1 MMGVPSET
9 SLWRKRLANIWSVT
23 ASATDAPEDW
33 AGAIRGEGA
42 SVGAGTVGAGLPVP
56 DVLRH
61 RDDLARMRPAFER
74 ALAAD
79 LGLVG
84 MAARLCPVLL
94 EDGSTAVLALAE
106 HAQSDAAHEL
116 VRMLLRAGHRLAARP
131 LYVVPPHLLLAV
143 ARGQIDAA
151 VLRNRR
157 QVLADPVRTSLALTF
172 YEMVAWAVEQS
183 ASDLHLNARLGHQE
197 SEVRVSVGGQYLVPE
212 RYRHMPTA
220 TLMDILAVAWMDV
233 RGGNGAVF
241 DPTREQQGRIWVE
254 IAGRPVMLRWA
265 SLAADAG
272 PSVCLRLLRLDAQLR
287 TEGLAD
293 LGYLPDQAAA
303 MTRACLS
310 EGGAVVLAGVVGSGK
325 STTLA
330 AMLRSIPA
338 RRKIVTL
345 EDPVEYLIS
354 DALQNTISRHP
365 GEADAGTFDDK
376 LRTLK
381 RSAMHD
387 LMIGEIRDA
396 ETGRAFMDLAGSG
409 INLYTTTHAGSA
421 LLIGE
426 RLASDFIGV
435 SRDFLATPGILK
447 LLVYQALLP
456 RLCEYCAIPLDAW
469 LHDEPQQRGWAQS
482 INQLY
487 GLDLARLR
495 VRNPAGCPHCAV
507 AHLPEM
513 NGMAGRTV
521 VAEMIEP
528 GCDEVYLDCL
538 KRRDNLALRRHFAA
552 RRSDAYD
559 AAGMIGKTAMDCA
572 VYKMSCGEIDP
583 RDVERRFRAFATV
596 ALERQGLHG

>member
-1 MMGVPSET
+1 MRAPSET
-9 SLWRKRLANIWSVT
+9 SFWRGRLADAWQATARHTRKSSVDGIQVDGH
-23 ASATDAPEDW
+23 AVDADVL
-33 AGAIRGEGA
+33 
-42 SVGAGTVGAGLPVP
+42 STGLAVP

-94 EDGSTAVLALAE
+94 EDGSATLLALAE

-116 VRMLLRAGHRLAARP
+116 ARMLIRAGHRLAARP

-157 QVLADPVRTSLALTF
+157 QVLADPVRTSLASAF
-172 YEMVAWAVEQS
+172 HDMVGWALEQG
-183 ASDLHLNARLGHQE
+183 ASDLHLNARLGHHE
-197 SEVRVSVGGQYLVPE
+197 SEVRVSVGGQYLAPE

-241 DPTREQQGRIWVE
+241 DPTQEQQGRIWME
-254 IAGRPVMLRWA
+254 AGGRPVMLRWA

-272 PSVCLRLLRLDAQLR
+272 PSVCLRILRLDAQLR
-287 TEGLAD
+287 AEGLAD

-303 MTRACLS
+303 MDRACLS

-330 AMLRSIPA
+330 AMLRAIPA
-338 RRKIVTL
+338 SRKIVTL
-345 EDPVEYLIS
+345 EDPVEYLIP
-354 DALQNTISRHP
+354 DALQNTINRHP
-365 GEADAGTFDDK
+365 GEADGGAFDSK
-376 LRTLK
+376 LRTIK

-396 ETGRAFMDLAGSG
+396 QTGRAFMDLAGSG

-456 RLCEYCAIPLDAW
+456 RLCEHCAIPLDEW
-469 LHDEPQQRGWAQS
+469 LRDEPQRRPWAQT
-482 INQLY
+482 IAQLY
-487 GLDLARLR
+487 GLDPARLR
-495 VRNPAGCPHCAV
+495 VRNLDGCSHCAV

-552 RRSDAYD
+552 RRADAYD
-559 AAGMIGKTAMDCA
+559 APGMDGKTAMDCA
-572 VYKMSCGEIDP
+572 VYKMSRGEIDP

-596 ALERQGLHG
+596 ARERRSGHA

>member
-1 MMGVPSET
+1 MMRPFSVTPS
-9 SLWRKRLANIWSVT
+9 WRKRLAGAPPSPPPQD
-23 ASATDAPEDW
+23 TDARAILSRPE
-33 AGAIRGEGA
+33 
-42 SVGAGTVGAGLPVP
+42 T
-56 DVLRH
+56 LRH

-74 ALAAD
+74 SLAAD
-79 LGLVG
+79 LGLAG

-94 EDGSTAVLALAE
+94 EDGSAALLVLAE
-106 HAQSDAAHEL
+106 HLQSDAVPEL
-116 VRMLLRAGHRLAARP
+116 IRMLARAGHRLAVRP
-131 LYVVPPHLLLAV
+131 LLVAPAHLLLAV

-157 QVLADPVRTSLALTF
+157 QVLADPVRTSLASTF
-172 YEMVAWAVEQS
+172 HDMVGWAVEQG
-183 ASDLHLNARLGHQE
+183 ASDLHLNVRLGHQE
-197 SEVRVSVGGQYLVPE
+197 SDVRVSVGGRYLAPE
-212 RYRHMPTA
+212 RYRRMPTA

-241 DPTREQQGRIWVE
+241 DPSLEQQGRIWLE
-254 IAGRPVMLRWA
+254 TGGRPVMLRWA

-272 PSVCLRLLRLDAQLR
+272 PSVCLRILRLDAQLR
-287 TEGLAD
+287 AEGLAE
-293 LGYLPDQAAA
+293 LGYLPGQTAA
-303 MTRACLS
+303 MERACLS

-330 AMLRSIPA
+330 AMLRSIPDS
-338 RRKIVTL
+338 RKIVTL
-345 EDPVEYLIS
+345 EDPVEYLIPN
-354 DALQNTISRHP
+354 ALQNTISRNP
-365 GEADAGTFDDK
+365 GEADAGAFDGK

-456 RLCEYCAIPLDAW
+456 RLCGHCAMPLDEW
-469 LHDEPQQRGWAQS
+469 LRGAPLRRPWADT
-482 INQLY
+482 IARLY

-495 VRNPAGCPHCAV
+495 VRNPEGCPHCAA
-507 AHLPEM
+507 AHLPDM
-513 NGMAGRTV
+513 NGLAGRTV

-528 GCDEVYLDCL
+528 GCDEIYLDCL

-552 RRSDAYD
+552 RRTDAYD
-559 AAGMIGKTAMDCA
+559 APGMEGKSAMDCA
-572 VYKMSCGEIDP
+572 VYKMSRGEIDP

-596 ALERQGLHG
+596 ALERRGGHA